1 MEVLV
6 TIIEFLAV
14 LAVVV
19 LVHEFGHFATA
30 KAFGIKVN
38 EFGFGFPPR
47 LLGIRKRET
56 VYTVNL
62 LPLGGFVKLEGE
74 NDPSQPRSFASKGTG
89 TRFIVLAA
97 GAFMN
102 LVLAIFLFAAL
113 FMFTIDDQVRVRVG
127 EVAPGSPAELAGVL
141 RGDFILE
148 ANGHRVSGFDELADQ
163 ISANL
168 GKEMVWLIQRKGDER
183 QVRVVPRVEPPA
195 GEGATGINL
204 QFLSVQRWTPTRPP
218 WEALSLAVQHTWNLL
233 VATKDV
239 VVDWVSEGGE
249 APFAGPIGIAQG
261 TGEVARELGLV
272 SLIPLAG
279 FLSLMLGITNIL
291 PIPALDG
298 GRILFVVVE
307 WLRRGKRIPPEK
319 EGLIHLVGFVIILA
333 MVLGPL
339 TYKDISRIVEG
350 GSLLR

>member
-6 TIIEFLAV
+6 TIVEFLAV

-19 LVHEFGHFATA
+19 LVHELGHFATA

-47 LLGIRKRET
+47 LLGLRKGET

-74 NDPSQPRSFASKGTG
+74 NDPTQPRSFASKGIA
-89 TRFIVLAA
+89 TRFIVLVA

-102 LVLAIFLFAAL
+102 AILAIFLFAAL
-113 FMFTIDDQVRVRVG
+113 FMFTIDDEVRVRVG
-127 EVAPGSPAELAGVL
+127 DVATGSPAELAGVL
-141 RGDFILE
+141 PGDFILE
-148 ANGHRVSGFDELADQ
+148 ADGQRISDFDGLSNQ
-163 ISANL
+163 INANL
-168 GKEMVWLIQRKGDER
+168 GKEMEWLIQRKGDEQR
-183 QVRVVPRVEPPA
+183 VRVVPRVEPPA
-195 GEGATGINL
+195 GQGATGINL

-218 WEALSLAVQHTWNLL
+218 WEALSLGVQHTWNLL

-239 VVDWVSEGGE
+239 LVSWVREGGE
-249 APFAGPIGIAQG
+249 TPFAGPIGIAQG

-279 FLSLMLGITNIL
+279 FLSLMLAITNIL

-307 WLRRGKRIPPEK
+307 WVRRGKRIPPEK
-319 EGLIHLVGFVIILA
+319 EGLVHLVGFVIILV

-339 TYKDISRIVEG
+339 TYKDISRIVDG